1 MRVHVFFFN
10 DLQKFLRLNIILI
23 AFEMMIHLILLILRL
38 IFEVKSSN
46 STPNFT
52 LLDADKSKIDEKFKK
67 KIILQFEGKG
77 WNVFSNF
84 VKLFS
89 HIFYHS
95 SDNFHAT

>member
-46 STPNFT
+46 STPKFT
-52 LLDADKSKIDEKFKK
+52 LLEADISKIDEIKK
-67 KIILQFEGKG
+67 K
-77 WNVFSNF
+77 
-84 VKLFS
+84 
-89 HIFYHS
+89 
-95 SDNFHAT
+95 DNITI

>member
-67 KIILQFEGKG
+67 K
-77 WNVFSNF
+77 
-84 VKLFS
+84 
-89 HIFYHS
+89 
-95 SDNFHAT
+95 DNITI